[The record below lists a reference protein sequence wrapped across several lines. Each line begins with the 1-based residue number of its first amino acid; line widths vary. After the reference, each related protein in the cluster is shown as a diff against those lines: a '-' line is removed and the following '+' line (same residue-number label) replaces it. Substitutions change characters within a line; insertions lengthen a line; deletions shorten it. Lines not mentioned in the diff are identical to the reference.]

1 VTLRKRKDEPPR
13 YCMATDLTSNEI
25 DGVALFQILAMVR
38 AVIEEL
44 NDNVFESDRRK
55 EKRMR
60 GLGK

>member
-1 VTLRKRKDEPPR
+1 
-13 YCMATDLTSNEI
+13 MATDLTSNEI